1 MAEESF
7 YDLWEIKTEEEF
19 EVLRLAFEDAENRE
33 PRQRMNVLE
42 MLEEGRRLL
51 DEGFLSDK

>member
-19 EVLRLAFEDAENRE
+19 EALRKAFEAAKTRE
-33 PRQRMNVLE
+33 PFEYMDVHAI
-42 MLEEGRRLL
+42 LEEGRRFMREELL
-51 DEGFLSDK
+51 KDK